1 MGALVRITRR
11 RGIDMRFISDES
23 KARMKLRHEL
33 GTWTGYAGLFMG
45 LMALL
50 ATTSEGTPFAQSE
63 KGWVVLG
70 FMVGGYLFGWAI
82 APVLNRLVKME

>member
-1 MGALVRITRR
+1 
-11 RGIDMRFISDES
+11 MRFISDES
-23 KARMKLRHEL
+23 RARMKLRHEV
-33 GTWTGYAGLFMG
+33 GCWTGYAGLFTG

-50 ATTSEGTPFAQSE
+50 ATTSEGTPFAMDE

-82 APVLNRLVKME
+82 APLLNRIAGLQ